1 MNEMQ
6 TNPDLDLIMNYLTSI
21 RPGDMSPEASEQ
33 LMMIGKR
40 IQAGGSLTDQEREMF
55 QGVMGAMQAGAVSP
69 VGQINEGQTAQQ
81 RLEAQAIATQMPD
94 TMTYMIDG
102 EPMEMATD
110 TYNEAVRLGII
121 TPDTVMENIDGMEIA
136 RPPMTVDSSIRPRTR
151 PNNLGTMGETRPQ
164 LRPDNLG
171 G

>member
-1 MNEMQ
+1 
-6 TNPDLDLIMNYLTSI
+6 
-21 RPGDMSPEASEQ
+21 
-33 LMMIGKR
+33 
-40 IQAGGSLTDQEREMF
+40 
-55 QGVMGAMQAGAVSP
+55 
-69 VGQINEGQTAQQ
+69 
-81 RLEAQAIATQMPD
+81 MPD